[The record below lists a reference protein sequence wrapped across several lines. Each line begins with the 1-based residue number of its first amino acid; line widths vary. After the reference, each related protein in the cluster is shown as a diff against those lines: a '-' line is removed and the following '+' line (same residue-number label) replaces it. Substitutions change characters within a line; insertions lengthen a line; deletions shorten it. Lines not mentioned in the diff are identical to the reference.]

1 MDFKISIIIPMY
13 KARDYI
19 TENVDCLLN
28 QTLPEIEIII
38 VNDCS
43 PDDSMEICREH
54 YAGNER
60 VQLIDQPRNMGP
72 GAARNAGIKAAKG
85 EYIAFVDSDDAVL
98 PDAFEKI
105 YEVAKTNDA
114 DVVHN
119 TGVIFPLVKN
129 APANLLKV
137 DEKDY
142 LRISTDKYDVA
153 TEIKTLSDDMMHR
166 FEYWKKEAYHW
177 AVWNKL
183 YRRTFL
189 LEKGIHFGDMKLA
202 EDLTFCFGCL
212 FHAKNYVIMPGNF
225 YLYRMAESSLCRGS
239 DYNKLLERAMFSA
252 LNAEDIM
259 TANMKGIAF
268 FEEYPDCAREA
279 IDFVINNLETIYI
292 RPAFQAIGEEG
303 IRRDGTVKRLLDAKY
318 PNESEYLFFAF
329 MELHKQ
335 YPEVEDVVKKGSD
348 VDYLIKVRNEKIAAY
363 KAKKAAEKAKAEA
376 EKQEQ
381 Q

>member
-54 YAGNER
+54 YAGNGR

-129 APANLLKV
+129 APANLLLV

-142 LRISTDKYDVA
+142 LRIPTDKYDVA
-153 TEIKTLSDDMMHR
+153 TEVKTLSDDMMHR

-183 YRRTFL
+183 YRRTYL
-189 LEKGIHFGDMKLA
+189 LENNIHFGDMKLA

-212 FHAKNYVIMPGNF
+212 FHAKKYVIMPGNF
-225 YLYRMAESSLCRGS
+225 YLYRMAETSLCRGS
-239 DYNKLLERAMFSA
+239 DYTKLLDRALFSV
-252 LNAEDIM
+252 LNAADIM
-259 TANMKGIAF
+259 NANMKGIAF
-268 FEEYPDCAREA
+268 FEEHAECAREA
-279 IDFVINNLETIYI
+279 IDFVITNLETIYI

-303 IRRDGTVKRLLDAKY
+303 IRRDGIVKRLLDEKY
-318 PNESEYLFFAF
+318 GDRSDYVFFAF
-329 MELHKQ
+329 MELHKN

-348 VDYLIKVRNEKIAAY
+348 VDYLIKVRDEKREAYKAY
-363 KAKKAAEKAKAEA
+363 KAKKEQAEKKD
-376 EKQEQ
+376 Q